1 MFGILTGYNSYTEN
15 QHTILLNLKIFQKY
29 SNIRLHFPKL
39 WVIIEL
45 QGFRNAP
52 SENLHEKI
60 VTNNSLQK
68 EGRIM
73 NYLAW
78 SNEYKSTADEL
89 AKVID
94 KLKSE
99 RKAASPSCKK
109 ELDRKIAKFRVY
121 FRECMET
128 AALLRERHGDAA

>member
-1 MFGILTGYNSYTEN
+1 
-15 QHTILLNLKIFQKY
+15 
-29 SNIRLHFPKL
+29 
-39 WVIIEL
+39 
-45 QGFRNAP
+45 
-52 SENLHEKI
+52 
-60 VTNNSLQK
+60 
-68 EGRIM
+68 M

-78 SNEYKSTADEL
+78 SNEYKST
-89 AKVID
+89 